1 MNRKRYI
8 QISEL
13 ATTKRSSGLL
23 PISPTTCWRLV
34 KRGLLP
40 APFKLGP
47 GTTVWDLNEIEE
59 AITAFKT
66 KRSKKGRHSQ

>member
-1 MNRKRYI
+1 MSQKRYI

-13 ATTKRSSGLL
+13 ATTKNSSGLL

-59 AITAFKT
+59 AIAAFKSKRST
-66 KRSKKGRHSQ
+66 KRGHSL

>member
-1 MNRKRYI
+1 MTRKRYI

-13 ATTKRSSGLL
+13 ATTKNSSGLL

-47 GTTVWDLNEIEE
+47 GTTVWDYDEIEQ
-59 AITAFKT
+59 AIAAFKS
-66 KRSKKGRHSQ
+66 KRSTKGGYPL